1 MQGQQ
6 EGLAGQVMPVWI
18 TLSHDE
24 ADIEVSTKGLSLTG
38 TSEQEFYVE
47 SEEDIGESIARHI
60 CDAGVLAICAIAES
74 SSVREPRLG
83 ARARGSLARKHKVTA
98 GALSYSATAFTTWT
112 CFPPARD
119 AFRVARVQHGRD
131 RRAAAVY
138 KSLSG
143 DKAAASLGGS
153 AVWPL
158 IRSGVDGVT
167 QADVA
172 TARS

>member
-1 MQGQQ
+1 MSNTSPTVKLLYENLDWEQGR
-6 EGLAGQVMPVWI
+6 EGVWPG
-18 TLSHDE
+18 
-24 ADIEVSTKGLSLTG
+24 STKSPLGPCPTQGLHL
-38 TSEQEFYVE
+38 Q
-47 SEEDIGESIARHI
+47 
-60 CDAGVLAICAIAES
+60 
-74 SSVREPRLG
+74 
-83 ARARGSLARKHKVTA
+83 RGHASR
-98 GALSYSATAFTTWT
+98 
-112 CFPPARD
+112 PARD

-153 AVWPL
+153 AVWSL